1 MAPSQGFG
9 AGGGGAS
16 SGAAQRQ
23 ARQLEQQ
30 AQRSLQAGDW
40 EGAERTYR
48 LLVQRRSTNPAVYTN
63 LAALLTLQRRTGDL
77 EPLLRQALALQPDDP
92 VVHNNLGQVL
102 VQRGELQ
109 EAQACFEVAVAL
121 DPAYPQALTN
131 LANLRNQGGALQE
144 AVALYERALAADPSY
159 EEAHWNLAHPLLLQ
173 GDYRRGLRQYEYRS
187 AIADPIRP
195 HAVPPLPLWDGSPLP
210 AEEPLVLV
218 SEQGLGDSLQFMRL
232 APLLR
237 HRHGGSVLL
246 SVQDKLEPLARQS
259 ALADQVVSHAD
270 LHTLRQGQWLP
281 LLSLPGRL
289 GIEPTQPLPPLPPLQ
304 PSPGARQRWSQ
315 ALAAAADP
323 GPIRVGIHWQGDPAH
338 ETTSL
343 RGRSF
348 PLELLAPLAAIPEIT
363 LVSLQRGHGM
373 EQVEPCRFRDR
384 FSPAQAAMDATW
396 AFDDMAAIAE
406 QCHLVIS
413 SDSAMVHLAAGLGRP
428 TWVLLK
434 AIPEWRWGLE
444 GSESFWYPSVRLFRQ
459 AVDGDWAGLIDTVA
473 ASLREQIRSG
483 AIPAC

>member
-1 MAPSQGFG
+1 
-9 AGGGGAS
+9 
-16 SGAAQRQ
+16 
-23 ARQLEQQ
+23 
-30 AQRSLQAGDW
+30 
-40 EGAERTYR
+40 
-48 LLVQRRSTNPAVYTN
+48 
-63 LAALLTLQRRTGDL
+63 
-77 EPLLRQALALQPDDP
+77 
-92 VVHNNLGQVL
+92 
-102 VQRGELQ
+102 
-109 EAQACFEVAVAL
+109 
-121 DPAYPQALTN
+121 
-131 LANLRNQGGALQE
+131 
-144 AVALYERALAADPSY
+144 
-159 EEAHWNLAHPLLLQ
+159 
-173 GDYRRGLRQYEYRS
+173 
-187 AIADPIRP
+187 
-195 HAVPPLPLWDGSPLP
+195 
-210 AEEPLVLV
+210 
-218 SEQGLGDSLQFMRL
+218 
-232 APLLR
+232 
-237 HRHGGSVLL
+237 
-246 SVQDKLEPLARQS
+246 
-259 ALADQVVSHAD
+259 
-270 LHTLRQGQWLP
+270 
-281 LLSLPGRL
+281 
-289 GIEPTQPLPPLPPLQ
+289 
-304 PSPGARQRWSQ
+304 
-315 ALAAAADP
+315 
-323 GPIRVGIHWQGDPAH
+323 VGIHWQGDPAH